1 MFSKGTQ
8 QFDFVKRNIIQKL
21 AYKVKYINQINDVF
35 LEIRAQDFFKI
46 SWLDCEQYRINQYKK
61 KEHKH
66 R

>member
-35 LEIRAQDFFKI
+35 RKF
-46 SWLDCEQYRINQYKK
+46 
-61 KEHKH
+61 EHKIFLKLAGSIVSNIE
-66 R
+66 